1 MSGTKRSLRSAV
13 EGCQAQGDHLSWAF
27 FIPNEYEHRVMG
39 IRRLG
44 LSIVAVVWLALAAA
58 ACSAPPDVLRVLLPS
73 PAARFVAEGDRL
85 SAERRSAEAILAYRQ
100 AVARD
105 ERYVPALRKLAHAY
119 AAQGRRRLAQQYLQ
133 RAAALQP
140 GDAGVA
146 ADLNELVPPEVIG
159 GPLKPA
165 WQALADSGA
174 PTGLAVG
181 NGVIYVAYEDGAVKA
196 LDAATGAPRWES
208 KLPVRASSAPAVG
221 GGLALVGGE
230 DGALHALDAADGR
243 PRWRFQTA
251 APIYAAPTVTAEAIY
266 APSGD
271 GSFSALAPS
280 DGKLLWKID
289 TTPPLTGRA
298 TVVDGIVYFGSADGR
313 IFGVDAATGQELWGS
328 GIVAQGAVEA
338 QPTVVDGRMFIGAG
352 DSRIYALAADKGG
365 EYWRH
370 STPDAIYARPLVI
383 RDTVYVASAGNTLSA
398 LDVVTGDLVWEL
410 DAKSALR
417 HAPAWA
423 DETLYY
429 VAAADPHLH
438 AVDAA
443 SGKPLWQTDTGDWL
457 AAGPII
463 ADGMMVLL
471 GQDGAV
477 MGLQVGT
484 LAR

>member
-1 MSGTKRSLRSAV
+1 MIGTRR
-13 EGCQAQGDHLSWAF
+13 
-27 FIPNEYEHRVMG
+27 RV
-39 IRRLG
+39 
-44 LSIVAVVWLALAAA
+44 LSILAAIWLALAAA
-58 ACSAPPDVLRVLLPS
+58 ACSAPPDVLRGLLPS

-100 AVARD
+100 AVAQDARH
-105 ERYVPALRKLAHAY
+105 VPALRKLARAY
-119 AAQGRRRLAQQYLQ
+119 AAQGRRRLAQQYLK

-140 GDAGVA
+140 GDSGVA
-146 ADLNELVPPEVIG
+146 ADLNELVPPEVTDG
-159 GPLKPA
+159 SFKPA
-165 WQALADSGA
+165 WQALADGA
-174 PTGLAVG
+174 PTGMAVEG
-181 NGVIYVAYEDGAVKA
+181 GTVYIAYEDGAVRV
-196 LDAATGAPRWES
+196 LDAATGAVRWEN
-208 KLPVRASSAPAVG
+208 KLPARASSAPAVG
-221 GGLALVGGE
+221 DGLLLVGGE
-230 DGALHALDAADGR
+230 DGALHALDGADGR

-289 TTPPLTGRA
+289 ATPPLTGRA
-298 TVVDGIVYFGSADGR
+298 AVAGGIVYFGSADGR
-313 IFGVDAATGQELWGS
+313 IYGVDAATGREVWGS

-338 QPTVVDGRMFIGAG
+338 QPTVAEGRVLIGAG
-352 DSRIYALAADKGG
+352 DSRMYALAADKGG

-383 RDTVYVASAGNTLSA
+383 SDTVFVASAGNTLSA
-398 LDVVTGDLVWEL
+398 LNVLTGDLTWEL

-423 DETLYY
+423 DGTLYY
-429 VAAADPHLH
+429 VAAADPHLY

-443 SGKPLWQTDTGDWL
+443 TGSPLWQLDTGDWL
-457 AAGPII
+457 AAGPVIT
-463 ADGMMVLL
+463 DGIMVLL

-477 MGLQVGT
+477 MGFKVKG
-484 LAR
+484 

>member
-1 MSGTKRSLRSAV
+1 M
-13 EGCQAQGDHLSWAF
+13 
-27 FIPNEYEHRVMG
+27 IG
-39 IRRLG
+39 IRRRV
-44 LSIVAVVWLALAAA
+44 LSIVAAVWLALTAA
-58 ACSAPPDVLRVLLPS
+58 ACSAPPDVLRGLLPS

-100 AVARD
+100 AVAQDARH
-105 ERYVPALRKLAHAY
+105 VPALRKLARAY
-119 AAQGRRRLAQQYLQ
+119 AAQGRRRLAQQYLK

-146 ADLNELVPPEVIG
+146 ADLNELVPPKPTG

-165 WQALADSGA
+165 WQTLADSGPLTSGA
-174 PTGLAVG
+174 PTGMAVEDG
-181 NGVIYVAYEDGAVKA
+181 TVYVAYEEGAVKA
-196 LDAATGAPRWES
+196 LDAATGALRWES

-266 APSGD
+266 TPSGD
-271 GSFSALAPS
+271 GTFSALAPS

-289 TTPPLTGRA
+289 ATPPLTGRA
-298 TVVDGIVYFGSADGR
+298 AVADGIVYFGSADGR
-313 IFGVDAATGQELWGS
+313 IYGVDAATGQEVWGS

-338 QPTVVDGRMFIGAG
+338 QPTVVDGRVLIGAG
-352 DSRIYALAADKGG
+352 DSRMYALAADKGG

-383 RDTVYVASAGNTLSA
+383 SDTVYVASAGNTLSA
-398 LDVVTGDLVWEL
+398 LNVLTGDLTWEL

-417 HAPAWA
+417 HTPAWA
-423 DETLYY
+423 DGTLYY
-429 VAAADPHLH
+429 VAAADPHLY

-443 SGKPLWQTDTGDWL
+443 TGNPLWQLDTGDWL
-457 AAGPII
+457 AAGPVM
-463 ADGMMVLL
+463 AEGMMILL

-477 MGLQVGT
+477 VGLQVRT
-484 LAR
+484 SAR

>member
-1 MSGTKRSLRSAV
+1 VT
-13 EGCQAQGDHLSWAF
+13 E
-27 FIPNEYEHRVMG
+27 
-39 IRRLG
+39 IRRRW
-44 LSIVAVVWLALAAA
+44 LSIVAAVWLALAAA
-58 ACSAPPDVLRVLLPS
+58 ACSAPPDVLRGLLPS

-140 GDAGVA
+140 GDAGVPV
-146 ADLNELVPPEVIG
+146 DLNELVPPEVTG
-159 GPLKPA
+159 GSLKPA
-165 WQALADSGA
+165 WQTPAGCGPLADSGA
-174 PTGLAVG
+174 PTGMAVEDG
-181 NGVIYVAYEDGAVKA
+181 AIYVAYEDGTVRA

-208 KLPVRASSAPAVG
+208 KLPARASSAPAVG

-230 DGALHALDAADGR
+230 DGALHALDGADGR
-243 PRWRFQTA
+243 LRWRHQTA

-271 GSFSALAPS
+271 GSFSALAPL

-289 TTPPLTGRA
+289 ATPPLTGRA
-298 TVVDGIVYFGSADGR
+298 AVADGIVYFGSADGR
-313 IFGVDAATGQELWGS
+313 IYGIDAATGREVWGS

-338 QPTVVDGRMFIGAG
+338 QPTVAGGRVLIGAG
-352 DSRIYALAADKGG
+352 DSRVYALAADKGG

-383 RDTVYVASAGNTLSA
+383 SDTVYVASAGNTLSA
-398 LDVVTGDLVWEL
+398 LSVLTGDLKWEL

-423 DETLYY
+423 DGALYY
-429 VAAADPHLH
+429 VAAGDPHLY

-443 SGKPLWQTDTGDWL
+443 TGKPLWQLDTGDWL
-457 AAGPII
+457 AAGPVI

-477 MGLQVGT
+477 MGFKVKG
-484 LAR
+484 